1 MKSSEL
7 LLALAKFEIDFPECS
22 YKNKKEVITNVMGRK
37 EKDGN
42 IKSAISGYINSIKKL
57 IDRNYNEE
65 LDEIY
70 QEKLKFAEY
79 LQEIVE
85 D

>member
-7 LLALAKFEIDFPECS
+7 FLALAKFEINFPECS
-22 YKNKKEVITNVMGRK
+22 DKNKKEVISSIMERK

-42 IKSAISGYINSIKKL
+42 IKFAISGYINSIKKL
-57 IDRNYNEE
+57 IDRNYDEE
-65 LDEIY
+65 LDGIY
-70 QEKLKFAEY
+70 QEKLKFAKY
-79 LQEIVE
+79 LQEIIE